1 MILAALIYSCSGNP
15 SSSPSSANNLS
26 LASTKSAGKATGNYS
41 GNASSNAAQQIL
53 NTNKMK
59 SDLNDVLSSSAGK
72 PDSNKLKHAASDIL
86 STDAAMLYDSGIDK
100 LYGNSNDPGVKAAK
114 DALLKMRNAMGITPG
129 KSDSI
134 KKAADGLSKNYNHQ
148 P

>member
-1 MILAALIYSCSGNP
+1 
-15 SSSPSSANNLS
+15 
-26 LASTKSAGKATGNYS
+26 
-41 GNASSNAAQQIL
+41 
-53 NTNKMK
+53 
-59 SDLNDVLSSSAGK
+59 
-72 PDSNKLKHAASDIL
+72 
-86 STDAAMLYDSGIDK
+86 MLYDSGIDK